1 MSVLCDWEIRT
12 LCNSGNAVSPFLMEL
27 INPASI
33 DVRLGKNLMIET
45 PHEADLELID
55 ISEYTKEQPFLLHPG
70 EFVLAETFEK
80 IRVPERLSAQF
91 VLKSSRAREGYQH
104 LLAGWI
110 DPGYRGRLTL
120 EIKNIRRYHAI
131 PLYCGMRIGQ
141 LVWHSMSQIPVR
153 SYAET
158 GHYLDHD
165 RVMPSVAS

>member
-1 MSVLCDWEIRT
+1 
-12 LCNSGNAVSPFLMEL
+12 MEF

-55 ISEYTKEQPFLLHPG
+55 ISEYTKEDPYLLHPG
-70 EFVLAETFEK
+70 EFVLAETVEK
-80 IRVPERLSAQF
+80 FRIPDRLSAQF

-120 EIKNIRRYHAI
+120 EIKNIRKYHEL
-131 PLYCGMRIGQ
+131 PLYSGMRIGQ
-141 LVWHSMSQIPVR
+141 IVFHHMSQVPVK

-165 RVMPSVAS
+165 RVMPSVA

>member
-12 LCNSGNAVSPFLMEL
+12 LCNGGGAVSPFSMEF

-55 ISEYTKEQPFLLHPG
+55 ISEYTKENPYLLHPG
-70 EFVLAETFEK
+70 EFVLAETVEK
-80 IRVPERLSAQF
+80 FRIPDRISAQF

-120 EIKNIRRYHAI
+120 EIKNIRKYHEL
-131 PLYCGMRIGQ
+131 PLYQGMRIGQ
-141 LVWHSMSQIPVR
+141 IVFHHMSQVPVK

-165 RVMPSVAS
+165 RVMPSVA

>member
-12 LCNSGNAVSPFLMEL
+12 LCNGGGAVSPFSMEF

-33 DVRLGKNLMIET
+33 DVRLGKNLMVER
-45 PHEADLELID
+45 PHEPDLRLID
-55 ISEYTKEQPFLLHPG
+55 ISEYTEENPYLLKAG
-70 EFVLAETFEK
+70 AFVLAETLEK
-80 IRVPERLSAQF
+80 FRIPDRISAQF

-120 EIKNIRRYHAI
+120 EIKNIRKYHEL
-131 PLYCGMRIGQ
+131 PLYQGMRIGQ
-141 LVWHSMSQIPVR
+141 IVFHHMSQVPVK

-165 RVMPSVAS
+165 RVMPSVA

>member
-12 LCNSGNAVSPFLMEL
+12 LCNGGGAVSPFSMEF

-33 DVRLGKNLMIET
+33 DVRLGKNLMIER
-45 PHEADLELID
+45 PHEPDLRLID
-55 ISEYTKEQPFLLHPG
+55 ISEYTEENPYLLKAG
-70 EFVLAETFEK
+70 EFVLAETLEK
-80 IRVPERLSAQF
+80 FRIPDRISAQF

-120 EIKNIRRYHAI
+120 EIKNIRKYHEL
-131 PLYCGMRIGQ
+131 PLYKGMRIGQ
-141 LVWHSMSQIPVR
+141 IVFHHMSQVPVK

-165 RVMPSVAS
+165 RVMPSVA

>member
-12 LCNSGNAVSPFLMEL
+12 LCNGGGAVSPFSMEF

-55 ISEYTKEQPFLLHPG
+55 ISAYTKENPYLLHPG
-70 EFVLAETFEK
+70 EFVLAETVEK
-80 IRVPERLSAQF
+80 FRIPDRISAQF

-131 PLYCGMRIGQ
+131 PLWEGLRIGQ
-141 LVWHSMSQIPVR
+141 IVFHHMSQVPVK

-165 RVMPSVAS
+165 RVMPSVA

>member
-1 MSVLCDWEIRT
+1 
-12 LCNSGNAVSPFLMEL
+12 
-27 INPASI
+27 
-33 DVRLGKNLMIET
+33 MIET
-45 PHEADLELID
+45 PHERELELLD
-55 ISEYTKEQPFLLHPG
+55 ISEYSEDKPFLLHPG

-80 IRVPERLSAQF
+80 FRIPERLSAQF

-120 EIKNIRRYHAI
+120 EIKNIRRYHEI
-131 PLYCGMRIGQ
+131 PLWSGMRIGQ
-141 LVWHSMSQIPVR
+141 LVFHSMSQVPVR

-165 RVMPSVAS
+165 RVMPSVTS

>member
-12 LCNSGNAVSPFLMEL
+12 LCNGGGAVSPFSMEF

-55 ISEYTKEQPFLLHPG
+55 ISEYTKENPYLLHPG
-70 EFVLAETFEK
+70 EFVLAETVEK
-80 IRVPERLSAQF
+80 FRIPDRISAQF

-131 PLYCGMRIGQ
+131 PLYTGMRIGQ
-141 LVWHSMSQIPVR
+141 IVFHHMSQVPVK

-165 RVMPSVAS
+165 RVMPSVA

>member
-12 LCNSGNAVSPFLMEL
+12 LCNGGGAVSPFSMEF
-27 INPASI
+27 INPASV
-33 DVRLGKNLMIET
+33 DVRLGKNLM
-45 PHEADLELID
+45 P
-55 ISEYTKEQPFLLHPG
+55 YLLHPR
-70 EFVLAETFEK
+70 EFVLAETIEK
-80 IRVPERLSAQF
+80 FRIPDRISAQF

-131 PLYCGMRIGQ
+131 PLYTGMRIGQ
-141 LVWHSMSQIPVR
+141 IVFHHMSQVPVK

-165 RVMPSVAS
+165 RVMPSVA

>member
-12 LCNSGNAVSPFLMEL
+12 LCNGGGAVSPFSMEF

-55 ISEYTKEQPFLLHPG
+55 ISECTKEEPYLLHPG
-70 EFVLAETFEK
+70 EFVLAETIEK
-80 IRVPERLSAQF
+80 FRIPDRISAQF

-131 PLYCGMRIGQ
+131 PLYTGMRIGQ
-141 LVWHSMSQIPVR
+141 IVFHHMSQVPVK

-165 RVMPSVAS
+165 RVMPSVA

>member
-1 MSVLCDWEIRT
+1 
-12 LCNSGNAVSPFLMEL
+12 MEF

-55 ISEYTKEQPFLLHPG
+55 ISEYTKENPYLLHPG
-70 EFVLAETFEK
+70 EFVLAETVEK
-80 IRVPERLSAQF
+80 FRIPDRISAQF

-131 PLYCGMRIGQ
+131 PLYMGMRIGQ
-141 LVWHSMSQIPVR
+141 IVFHHMSQVPVK

-165 RVMPSVAS
+165 RVMPSVA

>member
-12 LCNSGNAVSPFLMEL
+12 LCNGGGAVSPFSMEF

-33 DVRLGKNLMIET
+33 DVRLGKNLMVEK
-45 PHEADLELID
+45 PHEPDLRLID
-55 ISEYTKEQPFLLHPG
+55 ISEYTEENPYLLKAG
-70 EFVLAETFEK
+70 EFVLAETLEK
-80 IRVPERLSAQF
+80 FRIPDRLSAQF

-120 EIKNIRRYHAI
+120 EIKNIRKYHEL
-131 PLYCGMRIGQ
+131 PLYQGMRIGQ
-141 LVWHSMSQIPVR
+141 IVFHHMSQVPVK

-165 RVMPSVAS
+165 RVMPSVA

>member
-12 LCNSGNAVSPFLMEL
+12 LCNGGGAVSPFSMEF

-33 DVRLGKNLMIET
+33 DVRLGKNLMVER
-45 PHEADLELID
+45 PHELDLKLID
-55 ISEYTKEQPFLLHPG
+55 ISEYTEENPYLLKAG
-70 EFVLAETFEK
+70 EFVLAETLEK
-80 IRVPERLSAQF
+80 FRIPDRISAQF

-120 EIKNIRRYHAI
+120 EIKNIRKYHEL
-131 PLYCGMRIGQ
+131 PLYKGMRIGQ
-141 LVWHSMSQIPVR
+141 IVFHHMSQVPVK

-165 RVMPSVAS
+165 RVMPSVA

>member
-12 LCNSGNAVSPFLMEL
+12 LCNGGGAVSPFSMEF

-55 ISEYTKEQPFLLHPG
+55 ISEYTEENPYLLHPG
-70 EFVLAETFEK
+70 EFVLAETVEK
-80 IRVPERLSAQF
+80 FRIPDRLSAQF

-131 PLYCGMRIGQ
+131 PLWEGMRIGQ
-141 LVWHSMSQIPVR
+141 IVFHHMSQVPVK

-165 RVMPSVAS
+165 RVMPSVA

>member
-12 LCNSGNAVSPFLMEL
+12 LCNGGGAVSPFSMEF

-55 ISEYTKEQPFLLHPG
+55 ISEYTKEDPYLLHPG
-70 EFVLAETFEK
+70 EFVLAETVEK
-80 IRVPERLSAQF
+80 FRIPDRLSAQF

-110 DPGYRGRLTL
+110 DPGYRGRLNL

-131 PLYCGMRIGQ
+131 PLYTGMRIGQ
-141 LVWHSMSQIPVR
+141 IVFHHMSQVPVK

-165 RVMPSVAS
+165 RVMPSVA

>member
-12 LCNSGNAVSPFLMEL
+12 LCNGGGAVSPFSMEF

-33 DVRLGKNLMIET
+33 DVRLGKHLMIER
-45 PHEADLELID
+45 PHEPDLRLID
-55 ISEYTKEQPFLLHPG
+55 ISEYTEENPYLLKAG
-70 EFVLAETFEK
+70 EFVLAETLEK
-80 IRVPERLSAQF
+80 FRIPDRISAQF

-120 EIKNIRRYHAI
+120 EIKNIRKYHEL
-131 PLYCGMRIGQ
+131 PLYQGMRIGQ
-141 LVWHSMSQIPVR
+141 IVFHHMSQVPVK

-165 RVMPSVAS
+165 RVMPSVA

>member
-1 MSVLCDWEIRT
+1 
-12 LCNSGNAVSPFLMEL
+12 MEF

-55 ISEYTKEQPFLLHPG
+55 ISEYTKENPYLLHPG
-70 EFVLAETFEK
+70 EFVLAETVEK
-80 IRVPERLSAQF
+80 FRIPDRISAQF

-131 PLYCGMRIGQ
+131 PLYTGMRIGQ
-141 LVWHSMSQIPVR
+141 IVFHHMSQVPVK

-165 RVMPSVAS
+165 RVMPSVA

>member
-12 LCNSGNAVSPFLMEL
+12 LCNGGGAVSPFSMEF

-55 ISEYTKEQPFLLHPG
+55 ISEYTKENPYLLHPG
-70 EFVLAETFEK
+70 EFVLAETVEK
-80 IRVPERLSAQF
+80 FRIPDRISAQF

-131 PLYCGMRIGQ
+131 PLYKNMRIGQ
-141 LVWHSMSQIPVR
+141 IVFHHMSQVPVK

-165 RVMPSVAS
+165 RVMPSVA

>member
-12 LCNSGNAVSPFLMEL
+12 LCNGGGAVSPFSMEF

-55 ISEYTKEQPFLLHPG
+55 ISEYTKEDPYLLHPG
-70 EFVLAETFEK
+70 EFVLAETVEK
-80 IRVPERLSAQF
+80 FRIPDRLSAQF

-131 PLYCGMRIGQ
+131 PLYTGMRIGQ
-141 LVWHSMSQIPVR
+141 IVFHHMSQVPVK

-165 RVMPSVAS
+165 RVMPSVA

>member
-1 MSVLCDWEIRT
+1 
-12 LCNSGNAVSPFLMEL
+12 MEF

-55 ISEYTKEQPFLLHPG
+55 ISEYTKEDPYLLHPG
-70 EFVLAETFEK
+70 EFVLAETVEK
-80 IRVPERLSAQF
+80 FRIPDRLSAQF

-131 PLYCGMRIGQ
+131 PLYTGMRIGQ
-141 LVWHSMSQIPVR
+141 IVFHHMSQVPVK

-165 RVMPSVAS
+165 RVMPSVA

>member
-12 LCNSGNAVSPFLMEL
+12 LCNGGGAVSPFSMEF

-33 DVRLGKNLMIET
+33 DVRLGKNLMVER
-45 PHEADLELID
+45 PHEPDLRLID
-55 ISEYTKEQPFLLHPG
+55 ISEYTEENPYLLKAG
-70 EFVLAETFEK
+70 EFVLAETLEK
-80 IRVPERLSAQF
+80 FRIPDRISAQF

-120 EIKNIRRYHAI
+120 EIKNIRKYHEL
-131 PLYCGMRIGQ
+131 PLYQGMRIGQ
-141 LVWHSMSQIPVR
+141 IVFHHMSQVPVK

-165 RVMPSVAS
+165 RVMPSVA

>member
-12 LCNSGNAVSPFLMEL
+12 LCNGGGAVSPFSMEF

-33 DVRLGKNLMIET
+33 DVRLGKNLMVER
-45 PHEADLELID
+45 PHEPDLRLLD
-55 ISEYTKEQPFLLHPG
+55 ISLFTKENPFMLHAG

-80 IRVPERLSAQF
+80 FRIPDRISAQF

-120 EIKNIRRYHAI
+120 EIKNIRKYHEL
-131 PLYCGMRIGQ
+131 PLYPGMRIGQ
-141 LVWHSMSQIPVR
+141 IVFHHMSQVPVK

-165 RVMPSVAS
+165 RVMPSVA

>member
-12 LCNSGNAVSPFLMEL
+12 LCNGGGAVSPFSMEF

-33 DVRLGKNLMIET
+33 DVRLGKNLMIEG
-45 PHEADLELID
+45 PHEEDLELID
-55 ISEYTKEQPFLLHPG
+55 ISAYTKENPYLLHPG
-70 EFVLAETFEK
+70 EFVLAETIEK
-80 IRVPERLSAQF
+80 FRIPDRISAQF

-120 EIKNIRRYHAI
+120 EIKNIRRYHPI
-131 PLYCGMRIGQ
+131 PLWEGLRIGQ
-141 LVWHSMSQIPVR
+141 IVFHHMSQVPVK

-165 RVMPSVAS
+165 RVMPSVS

>member
-12 LCNSGNAVSPFLMEL
+12 LCNGGGAVSPFSMEF

-33 DVRLGKNLMIET
+33 DVRLGKNLMIER
-45 PHEADLELID
+45 PHEPDLRLID
-55 ISEYTKEQPFLLHPG
+55 ISEYTEENPYLLKAG
-70 EFVLAETFEK
+70 EFVLAETLEK
-80 IRVPERLSAQF
+80 FRIPDRISAQF

-120 EIKNIRRYHAI
+120 EIKNIRKYHEL
-131 PLYCGMRIGQ
+131 PLYQGMRIGQ
-141 LVWHSMSQIPVR
+141 IVFHHMSQVPVK

-165 RVMPSVAS
+165 RVMPSVA

>member
-12 LCNSGNAVSPFLMEL
+12 LCNGGGAVSPFSMEF

-33 DVRLGKNLMIET
+33 DVRLGKNLMIEG
-45 PHEADLELID
+45 PHEEDLELID
-55 ISEYTKEQPFLLHPG
+55 ISAYTKENPYLLHPG
-70 EFVLAETFEK
+70 EFVLAETIEK
-80 IRVPERLSAQF
+80 FRIPDRISAQF

-120 EIKNIRRYHAI
+120 EIKNIRRYHPI
-131 PLYCGMRIGQ
+131 PLWEGLRIGQ
-141 LVWHSMSQIPVR
+141 IVFHHMSQVPVK

-165 RVMPSVAS
+165 RVMPSVA

>member
-12 LCNSGNAVSPFLMEL
+12 LCNGGGAVSPFSMEF

-55 ISEYTKEQPFLLHPG
+55 ISEYTKENPYLLHPG
-70 EFVLAETFEK
+70 EFVLAETVEK
-80 IRVPERLSAQF
+80 FRIPDRISAQF

-131 PLYCGMRIGQ
+131 PLYMGMRIGQ
-141 LVWHSMSQIPVR
+141 IVFHHMSQVPVK

-165 RVMPSVAS
+165 RVMPSVA

>member
-12 LCNSGNAVSPFLMEL
+12 LCNGGGAVSPFSMEF

-33 DVRLGKNLMIET
+33 DVRLGKNLMIER
-45 PHEADLELID
+45 PHEPDLRLID
-55 ISEYTKEQPFLLHPG
+55 ISEYTEENPYLLKAG
-70 EFVLAETFEK
+70 EFVLAETLEK
-80 IRVPERLSAQF
+80 FRIPDRISAQF

-120 EIKNIRRYHAI
+120 EIKNIRKYHEL
-131 PLYCGMRIGQ
+131 PLYQGMRIGQ
-141 LVWHSMSQIPVR
+141 IVFHHMSQVPVK

-158 GHYLDHD
+158 RHYLDHD
-165 RVMPSVAS
+165 RVMPSVA

>member
-12 LCNSGNAVSPFLMEL
+12 LCNGGGAVSPFSMEF

-33 DVRLGKNLMIET
+33 DVRLGKNLMVEK
-45 PHEADLELID
+45 PHEPDLRLID
-55 ISEYTKEQPFLLHPG
+55 ISEYTEENPYLLKAG

-80 IRVPERLSAQF
+80 FRIPDRISAQF

-120 EIKNIRRYHAI
+120 EIKNIRKYHEL
-131 PLYCGMRIGQ
+131 PLYKGMRIGQ
-141 LVWHSMSQIPVR
+141 IVFHHMSQVPVK

-165 RVMPSVAS
+165 CVMPSVA

>member
-12 LCNSGNAVSPFLMEL
+12 LCGSGNAVSPFSMEF

-33 DVRLGKNLMIET
+33 DVRLGKHLMIET
-45 PHEADLELID
+45 PHESDLELID
-55 ISEYTKEQPFLLHPG
+55 ISESTKENPYLLHPG
-70 EFVLAETFEK
+70 EIVLAETFEK
-80 IRVPERLSAQF
+80 IRIPERLSAQF

-131 PLYCGMRIGQ
+131 PLYPEMRIGQ
-141 LVWHSMSQIPVR
+141 LVFHSMSQVPVR

-165 RVMPSVAS
+165 RVMPSVAQ

>member
-12 LCNSGNAVSPFLMEL
+12 LCNGGGAVSPFSMEF

-33 DVRLGKNLMIET
+33 DVRLGKNLMVER
-45 PHEADLELID
+45 PHEPDLRLID
-55 ISEYTKEQPFLLHPG
+55 ISEYTEENPYLLHAG

-80 IRVPERLSAQF
+80 FRIPDRISAQF

-120 EIKNIRRYHAI
+120 EIKNIRKYHEL
-131 PLYCGMRIGQ
+131 PLYPGMRIGQ
-141 LVWHSMSQIPVR
+141 IVFHHMSQVPVK

-165 RVMPSVAS
+165 RVMPSVA

>member
-12 LCNSGNAVSPFLMEL
+12 LCNGGGAVSPFSMEF

-33 DVRLGKNLMIET
+33 DVRLGKNLMVEK
-45 PHEADLELID
+45 PHEPDLRLID
-55 ISEYTKEQPFLLHPG
+55 ISEYTEENPYLLKAG
-70 EFVLAETFEK
+70 EFVLAETLEK
-80 IRVPERLSAQF
+80 FRIPDRISAQF

-120 EIKNIRRYHAI
+120 EIKNIRKYHEL
-131 PLYCGMRIGQ
+131 PLYKGMRIGQ
-141 LVWHSMSQIPVR
+141 IVFHHMSQVPVK

-158 GHYLDHD
+158 GHYLDND
-165 RVMPSVAS
+165 

>member
-12 LCNSGNAVSPFLMEL
+12 LCNSGNAVSPFQMEY

-55 ISEYTKEQPFLLHPG
+55 ISEYSKENPFLLHPG
-70 EFVLAETFEK
+70 EFVLAETFETFR
-80 IRVPERLSAQF
+80 IPERLSAQF

-131 PLYCGMRIGQ
+131 PLYSEMRIGQ
-141 LVWHSMSQIPVR
+141 LVFYEMSQVPVK

-165 RVMPSVAS
+165 RVMPSVA

>member
-12 LCNSGNAVSPFLMEL
+12 LCNSGNAVSPFQMEY

-55 ISEYTKEQPFLLHPG
+55 ISEYSKENPFLLHPG
-70 EFVLAETFEK
+70 EFVLAETFETFR
-80 IRVPERLSAQF
+80 IPERLSAQF

-131 PLYCGMRIGQ
+131 PLYSEMRIGQ
-141 LVWHSMSQIPVR
+141 LVFHEMSQVPVK

-165 RVMPSVAS
+165 RVMPSVA

>member
-12 LCNSGNAVSPFLMEL
+12 LCNGGGAVSPFSMEF

-33 DVRLGKNLMIET
+33 DVRLGKNLMIER
-45 PHEADLELID
+45 PHEPDLRLID
-55 ISEYTKEQPFLLHPG
+55 ISEYTEENPYLLKAG
-70 EFVLAETFEK
+70 EFVLAETLEK
-80 IRVPERLSAQF
+80 FRIPDRISAQF

-120 EIKNIRRYHAI
+120 EIKNIRKYHEL
-131 PLYCGMRIGQ
+131 PLYPGMRIGQ
-141 LVWHSMSQIPVR
+141 IVFHHMSQVPVK

-165 RVMPSVAS
+165 RVMPSVA

>member
-12 LCNSGNAVSPFLMEL
+12 LCNGGGAVSPFSMEF

-33 DVRLGKNLMIET
+33 DVRLGKNLMIER
-45 PHEADLELID
+45 PHEPDLRLID
-55 ISEYTKEQPFLLHPG
+55 ISEYTEENPYLLKAG
-70 EFVLAETFEK
+70 EFVLAETLEK
-80 IRVPERLSAQF
+80 FRIPDRISAQF

-120 EIKNIRRYHAI
+120 EIKNIRKYHEL
-131 PLYCGMRIGQ
+131 PLYSGMRIGQ
-141 LVWHSMSQIPVR
+141 IVFHHMSQVPVK

-165 RVMPSVAS
+165 RVMPSVA

>member
-12 LCNSGNAVSPFLMEL
+12 LCNGGGAVSPFSMEF

-33 DVRLGKNLMIET
+33 DVRLGKNLMVEK
-45 PHEADLELID
+45 PHEPDLRLID
-55 ISEYTKEQPFLLHPG
+55 ISEYTEENPYLLKAG
-70 EFVLAETFEK
+70 EFVLAETLEK
-80 IRVPERLSAQF
+80 FRIPDRISAQF

-120 EIKNIRRYHAI
+120 EIKNIRKYHEL
-131 PLYCGMRIGQ
+131 PLYSGMRIGQ
-141 LVWHSMSQIPVR
+141 IVFHHMSQVPVK

-165 RVMPSVAS
+165 RVMPSVA

>member
-12 LCNSGNAVSPFLMEL
+12 LCNGGGAVSPFSMEF

-33 DVRLGKNLMIET
+33 DVRLGKNLMIEG
-45 PHEADLELID
+45 PHEEDLELID
-55 ISEYTKEQPFLLHPG
+55 ISAYTKENPYLLHPG
-70 EFVLAETFEK
+70 EFVLAETIEK
-80 IRVPERLSAQF
+80 FRIPDRISAQF

-131 PLYCGMRIGQ
+131 PLYTGMRIGQ
-141 LVWHSMSQIPVR
+141 IVFHHMSQVPVK

-165 RVMPSVAS
+165 RVMPSVA